1 MDFSMDAHLLDSIDS
16 KGSTLKK
23 ERFEKKYRKIYIVKL
38 EQTLFS

>member
-1 MDFSMDAHLLDSIDS
+1 MDAHLLDSIDS

-23 ERFEKKYRKIYIVKL
+23 ERFEKKYRKIFYTVKL